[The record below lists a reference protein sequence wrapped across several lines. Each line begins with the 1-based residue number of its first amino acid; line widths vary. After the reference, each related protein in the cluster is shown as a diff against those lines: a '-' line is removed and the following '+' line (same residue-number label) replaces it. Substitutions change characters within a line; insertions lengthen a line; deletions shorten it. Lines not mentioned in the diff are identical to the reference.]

1 MSWRGRWD
9 EVEELAEHALGDLEE
24 RPGSEFIY
32 APLTIV
38 HALRGRRDAA
48 RATLA
53 HLDGWGE
60 GDDEELQAMHGA
72 VAVVVALAAD
82 EPEQALALGEQM
94 ARSALATLTATDDAF
109 RIGWPDSVEA
119 ALRRWTHHRRLGHC
133 CRSSRKAWRRRR
145 GPRISPPSWSAC
157 RRWSRRPA
165 MPADELSVAAGLQAA
180 ADAFRALSY
189 PYWSAVC
196 ELELGGWLLA
206 RGDPE
211 RGESQLAGAAAT
223 LEQLGATPALARLAA
238 VRAGG
243 GSCAWSNPRPGR
255 GQPA

>member
-1 MSWRGRWD
+1 M
-9 EVEELAEHALGDLEE
+9 
-24 RPGSEFIY
+24 
-32 APLTIV
+32 

-119 ALRRWTHHRRLGHC
+119 ALRLGNAQAARSLLSLVEEGLTEAARPPYLAAQLERLEALVDATGD
-133 CRSSRKAWRRRR
+133 A
-145 GPRISPPSWSAC
+145 
-157 RRWSRRPA
+157 
-165 MPADELSVAAGLQAA
+165 ADELSVAGGLQAA

-206 RGDPE
+206 RGEVE

-223 LEQLGATPALARLAA
+223 LEQLGATPALARVTAL
-238 VRAGG
+238 RAGG
-243 GSCAWSNPRPGR
+243 GAWHGSSPRPDR

>member
-1 MSWRGRWD
+1 MQ
-9 EVEELAEHALGDLEE
+9 
-24 RPGSEFIY
+24 
-32 APLTIV
+32 
-38 HALRGRRDAA
+38 ALRGRRDAA

-82 EPEQALALGEQM
+82 EPEPALALGEQM

-119 ALRRWTHHRRLGHC
+119 ALRLGRPQAARSLLSLVDEGLPEAARPPYLAAQLERLQALVEAAGE
-133 CRSSRKAWRRRR
+133 A
-145 GPRISPPSWSAC
+145 P
-157 RRWSRRPA
+157 
-165 MPADELSVAAGLQAA
+165 DELLVTAGLEAA

-206 RGDPE
+206 RGDAE
-211 RGESQLAGAAAT
+211 RGEAQLAVAAAT
-223 LEQLGATPALARLAA
+223 LEQLGAAPALARLTA
-238 VRAGG
+238 VRAGS
-243 GSCAWSNPRPGR
+243 GSLRRSNPRPG
-255 GQPA
+255 